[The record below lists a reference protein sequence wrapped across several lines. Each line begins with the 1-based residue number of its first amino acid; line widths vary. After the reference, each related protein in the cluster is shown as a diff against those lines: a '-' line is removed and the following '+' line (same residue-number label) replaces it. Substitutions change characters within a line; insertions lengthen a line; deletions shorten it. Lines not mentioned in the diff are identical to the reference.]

1 MVDIKVFRV
10 DIIVSE
16 YSNEDEGFWN
26 IKENMETAKGHKQLI
41 STLESVY
48 FNVVKYLEGRYPNGR

>member
-26 IKENMETAKGHKQLI
+26 IRENMETAKGHKQLI

-48 FNVVKYLEGRYPNGR
+48 SNVVKYLEKRF